1 MNWHKDL
8 EMVSTEMTNLLS
20 KAIETRKN
28 ETWITEK
35 LKTIVYEKWSV
46 VTGTG
51 TNDNGVYTTPKIMNS
66 FIEEFK
72 LNMP

>member
-8 EMVSTEMTNLLS
+8 EIVSTEMTNLLTL
-20 KAIETRKN
+20 AIETRN
-28 ETWITEK
+28 DAWITEK
-35 LKTIVYEKWSV
+35 LKTIAYEKWSV

-51 TNDNGVYTTPKIMNS
+51 TSDDVPYKTPKIMNS
-66 FIEEFK
+66 FVEEFK